1 MLNSTKARKADLSTA
16 SETDM
21 AQRPVRVLLVED
33 DEDDY
38 RLTRDLLQEI
48 GEGRFVLEWVPSYAA
63 AVEVMPRQEHDV
75 YLVDYR
81 LGPHDGLELLNEP
94 FLVGKPVIMLTG
106 LDDRDVD
113 LKAMAAGAADYLVKG
128 KIDAPL
134 LERSIRYAIERKRAE
149 EALKDADRRKDEFLA
164 MLGHELRNPLAA
176 IRYSLQILLSSKGKG
191 DVAPQVTEIIDTQVY
206 NLTRMVDDLLDV
218 SRITRGNIQ
227 LRKDKAE
234 LAMVIGQ
241 AVESARPLIEA
252 RSHKLTV
259 ALTTQPVHL
268 EADPTR
274 LEQVLVNL
282 LNNAAKYT
290 KPCGD
295 ITLTAER
302 EGDEAV
308 IRVQDN
314 GIGIQPE
321 LLPKVFDLFVQS
333 EQSQERSQGGLGIGL
348 TLVKKL
354 VEMHGGRI
362 EAHSEG
368 VDKGSEFVVRLPAL
382 PSDGSEP
389 EAPSEQNALA
399 SGKLRVEVVEDAEN
413 VAQSLKMLLEFW
425 GHDVRVVHDGQAAL
439 VAYRTYQPDVILLD
453 IGLPGMNG
461 YDVAR
466 QLRREQGEKKPLIVA
481 LTGYGQDEDMRQSQ
495 KAGFDYHM
503 TKPVEPYKLQTLLA
517 SVHHSCRNSKSSQ
530 AQAQGSGVL

>member
-1 MLNSTKARKADLSTA
+1 
-16 SETDM
+16 M

-38 RLTRDLLQEI
+38 RLTRDLLREI
-48 GEGRFVLEWVPSYAA
+48 GERRFALEWVASYDA
-63 AVEVMPRQEHDV
+63 AVEAMARQEYDV

-81 LGPHDGLELLNEP
+81 LGRHDGLELLHEP

-113 LKAMAAGAADYLVKG
+113 IRAAKAGAADYLVKG

-134 LERSIRYAIERKRAE
+134 LERSIRYAIEWKRAE
-149 EALKDADRRKDEFLA
+149 EALKEADRRKDEFLA
-164 MLGHELRNPLAA
+164 MLAHELRNPLAA
-176 IRYSLQILLSSKGKG
+176 IRNGLHILLLSKGNG
-191 DVAPQVTEIIDTQVY
+191 DVAAQVKEMMDKQVN

-218 SRITRGNIQ
+218 SRITRGKIQ
-227 LRKDKAE
+227 LRKEKSE
-234 LAMVIGQ
+234 LAKVIGH

-252 RSHKLTV
+252 RSHKFTV
-259 ALTTQPVHL
+259 ALTTPPVHL

-295 ITLTAER
+295 ITLMAER

-308 IRVQDN
+308 IRVRDN
-314 GIGIQPE
+314 GIGIRPE
-321 LLPKVFDLFVQS
+321 LLPRVFDLFVQS
-333 EQSQERSQGGLGIGL
+333 ERSLDRSQGGLGIGL

-354 VEMHGGRI
+354 VEMHGGSI

-368 VDKGSEFVVRLPAL
+368 MYKGSEFVVRLPAL

-389 EAPSEQNALA
+389 EALSEQNALA
-399 SGKLRVEVVEDAEN
+399 SSKLQVLVVEDAED
-413 VAQSLKMLLEFW
+413 VAQTLEMLLKFW
-425 GHDVRVVHDGQAAL
+425 GHDVRVVHDGPAAL
-439 VAYRTYQPDVILLD
+439 VAYHTYQPDVVLLD
-453 IGLPGMNG
+453 ISLPGMNG

-466 QLRREQGEKKPLIVA
+466 QLRRGQGKKRPLIIAV
-481 LTGYGQDEDMRQSQ
+481 TGYGQDEDRRQSQ
-495 KAGFDYHM
+495 EAGFDYHM
-503 TKPVEPYKLQTLLA
+503 TKPVEPDKLQTLLA
-517 SVHHSCRNSKSSQ
+517 SVPSLVKT
-530 AQAQGSGVL
+530 V

>member
-1 MLNSTKARKADLSTA
+1 MPNSTKARKADLSTA

-21 AQRPVRVLLVED
+21 VQRPVRVLLVED

-38 RLTRDLLQEI
+38 RLTRDLLREI
-48 GEGRFVLEWVPSYAA
+48 GERRFALEWVPSYDA
-63 AVEVMPRQEHDV
+63 AVEAMTWQEYDV

-81 LGPHDGLELLNEP
+81 LGRHDGLEFLHEP

-113 LKAMAAGAADYLVKG
+113 LKAMEAGAADYLVKG

-149 EALKDADRRKDEFLA
+149 EALKEADRRKDEFLA

-176 IRYSLQILLSSKGKG
+176 ISNGLHILLLSKGDG
-191 DVAPQVTEIIDTQVY
+191 DVDAQVRDMMKKQMN

-218 SRITRGNIQ
+218 SRITRGKIQ
-227 LRKDKAE
+227 LRKEKVE
-234 LAMVIGQ
+234 LAKVLNH
-241 AVESARPLIEA
+241 AAESARPLIEA
-252 RSHKLTV
+252 QSHKLTV
-259 ALTTQPVHL
+259 ALPTRPVHL
-268 EADPTR
+268 EADATR

-290 KPCGD
+290 KQGGY
-295 ITLTAER
+295 ITLMAER
-302 EGDEAV
+302 QGEEAV
-308 IRVQDN
+308 IRVRDN
-314 GIGIQPE
+314 GIGIRPE

-333 EQSQERSQGGLGIGL
+333 ERSLERSQGGLGIGL

-354 VEMHGGRI
+354 VEMHGGSV

-368 VDKGSEFVVRLPAL
+368 ADKGSEFVVRLPAL

-389 EAPSEQNALA
+389 EAPSEQSALA
-399 SGKLRVEVVEDAEN
+399 SGKLRVVVVEDAEDM
-413 VAQSLKMLLEFW
+413 AQSLKILLELW
-425 GHDVRVVHDGQAAL
+425 GHDVWVVHDGPAAL

-466 QLRREQGEKKPLIVA
+466 QLRREQGEKRPFIMA
-481 LTGYGQDEDMRQSQ
+481 LTGYGQDEDKRQSQ
-495 KAGFDYHM
+495 EAGFDYHM
-503 TKPVEPYKLQTLLA
+503 TKPVEPNKLQTLLA
-517 SVHHSCRNSKSSQ
+517 SAPAPVET
-530 AQAQGSGVL
+530 A